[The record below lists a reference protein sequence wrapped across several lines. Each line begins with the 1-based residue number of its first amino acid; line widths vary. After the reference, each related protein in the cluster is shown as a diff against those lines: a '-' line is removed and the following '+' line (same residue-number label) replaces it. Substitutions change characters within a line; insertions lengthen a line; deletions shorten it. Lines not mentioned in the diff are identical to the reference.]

1 MIILGIDTSARYS
14 SLAVLNNECLLEEC
28 TWECRHNHS
37 VEVLPALDKLLGK
50 AGLPVSD
57 ISAVGVA
64 IGPGSF
70 NGLRVGL
77 SIAKGIAFSLNIPIV
92 GVSSLEAIA
101 LSHAIPGAE
110 LAPVIQASPGMLS
123 TAFYKTEGDNLVLAK
138 EPFLATVED
147 IAKLVNQKT
156 IFCGNMDDAA
166 RGVLARLTG
175 EKAVF
180 PSGEETGSYGTN
192 VAMLASARLKKG
204 QADNVHTLEPFYLK
218 KPHITKPGKKP
229 ANSAQAS
236 LSKAVIWDMDGVLVD
251 SAIYHLQAW
260 QKAFIPL
267 GVNFP
272 EEYFWKTFGSNNDSI
287 ITGLGLNLSPQDS
300 ASLAATKE
308 ELFRQMVRGVIKP
321 LPGAIDLIMGLK
333 KRKISMAVA
342 SSAPL
347 ENIRCILKELNV
359 RQYFRVLIG
368 EEDVSCSKPDPEVF
382 IKAAEKLGMPP
393 GRCIVIEDSPHG
405 LQAAK
410 KAKMACLAVGSTNPA
425 NTLKE
430 ADFVVK
436 SLDSI
441 NTEDLLGLIQ

>member
-14 SLAVLNNECLLEEC
+14 SLAVIKNERLLAEH
-28 TWECRHNHS
+28 TWECKHNHS

-50 AGLPVSD
+50 TGLHVND

-77 SIAKGIAFSLNIPIV
+77 SIAKGIAFSLNIPIM
-92 GVSSLEAIA
+92 GIPSLEAIA
-101 LSHAIPGAE
+101 FSYAAPGAK
-110 LAPVIQASPGMLS
+110 LAPVIQAASGMLS
-123 TAFYKTEGDNLVLAK
+123 TAFYKAEGDSLILTK
-138 EPFLATVED
+138 EPFLATTED
-147 IAKLVNQKT
+147 IAKLVSSKT
-156 IFCGNMDDAA
+156 IICGYLDDAA
-166 RGVLARLTG
+166 RNALVMLTG
-175 EKAVF
+175 NKAVF
-180 PSGEETGSYGTN
+180 PSREIISYGTN
-192 VAMLASARLKKG
+192 VARLASARLEKG

-229 ANSAQAS
+229 AHSTQSS

-260 QKAFIPL
+260 QKAFAPL
-267 GVNFP
+267 GVSFP
-272 EEYFWKTFGSNNDSI
+272 EEYFWKTFGSNNNSI
-287 ITGLGLNLSPQDS
+287 ISGLGLDLSPQAFNS
-300 ASLAATKE
+300 VAATKE
-308 ELFRQMVRGVIKP
+308 KFFREMVSNGIKP

-333 KRKISMAVA
+333 KRKIPMAVA

-347 ENIRCILKELNV
+347 ENIRCILKELNI

-368 EEDVSCSKPDPEVF
+368 QEDVSCGKPDPEVF
-382 IKAAEKLGMPP
+382 LKAAEKLGIPP
-393 GRCIVIEDSPHG
+393 ERCVVIEDSLHG
-405 LQAAK
+405 LQAAR

-425 NTLKE
+425 SMLKE

-441 NTEDLLGLIQ
+441 NTEDLLGLIK